1 MKLAT
6 ALKNV
11 PEVGE
16 EGAVALVRPQRP
28 FSPQSVVAAD
38 EGQNDGSVV
47 SEGARAF
54 DDQV

>member
-6 ALKNV
+6 ALKSV